1 MTRKPTRGKPG
12 GEESAMPGG
21 PGGVE
26 DLPERWSAQRKTE
39 LVLRLLRGEPLDA
52 VSRESQVPAHEL
64 ESWKRVFLETGARG
78 LKSRS
83 DPEERE
89 LTLARA
95 KIGELMMRLELAE
108 HLIEKRGF
116 ADEWKRSKR

>member
-1 MTRKPTRGKPG
+1 MEVGMAKKPTRSKPG
-12 GEESAMPGG
+12 GEEISPPSG
-21 PGGVE
+21 PGE
-26 DLPERWSAQRKTE
+26 LSERWSSQRKTE

-64 ESWKRVFLETGARG
+64 GGWKRVFLDAGGRG

-95 KIGELMMRLELAE
+95 KIGELTMRLELAE
-108 HLIEKRGF
+108 YLIEK
-116 ADEWKRSKR
+116 S